1 MNKMAIAVGLALL
14 LCAAMLGLMELGRQ
28 LGRRKLKRDAE
39 GARVG
44 TGAVEGAVFALLGL
58 VIAFTFSGAATR
70 FDERKQL
77 IIEEANCIGTAWL
90 RLDVLPSP
98 ARDKVKGL
106 FRAYL
111 DARLEAY
118 RMPDLQAVRAKN
130 QRAQILQQEIW
141 TECVTAC
148 TAAGSQ
154 HVAMLVLP
162 ALNAMFDI
170 AATRMS
176 VIVIHPPLII
186 FALLGFLALA
196 SSIFAGYGMA
206 GANRRSWFHMLA
218 FSVVIA
224 LSAYLIIDLEYPRL
238 GVIRVDDADQLLIDL
253 RKTLD

>member
-1 MNKMAIAVGLALL
+1 MNKMAIAVGFALL

-28 LGRRKLKRDAE
+28 LGRRKIKRDAE

-44 TGAVEGAVFALLGL
+44 TAAVEGAVFALLGL

-70 FDERKQL
+70 FDERKEL

-90 RLDVLPSP
+90 RLDVLPGP
-98 ARDKVKGL
+98 AREKVKGL
-106 FRAYL
+106 LRDYL

-118 RMPDLQAVRAKN
+118 RMPDLEAARSAN
-130 QRAQILQQEIW
+130 NRAQMLQQQIW
-141 TECVTAC
+141 TECVITC
-148 TAAGSQ
+148 TAAGSE
-154 HVAMLVLP
+154 HTAMLVLP

-176 VIVIHPPLII
+176 VMIIHPPLII
-186 FALLGFLALA
+186 FALLGFLAMA

-206 GANRRSWFHMLA
+206 GASRRSWFHMLA
-218 FSVVIA
+218 FSIVIA
-224 LSAYLIIDLEYPRL
+224 LSTYLIIDLEYPRL